1 MATAKT
7 ANAQYRVEPLWDQHD
22 RAAFSCGVEA
32 LDRYFHENVTQD
44 ISRRTA
50 AAFVLTGDGVTVA
63 GFYTLSSLSLLGV
76 VLPTQLAKRLPARS
90 PIGVTLLGRMG
101 VEQSLK
107 GKGLGELLL
116 MDALRR
122 AWQASREVASW
133 AVVVDAKLGAREF
146 YLKYDFVP
154 LVTQPGRLFLPMM
167 SMEKVFAGQNKDLQ
181 KSKSL
186 C

>member
-1 MATAKT
+1 MAAERISH
-7 ANAQYRVEPLWDQHD
+7 AEYRVEPLGDQHD

-50 AAFVLTGDGVTVA
+50 AAFVLTRDGVTVA

-76 VLPTQLAKRLPARS
+76 ELPAQLAKKLPSRS

-101 VEQSLK
+101 VERGSK
-107 GKGLGELLL
+107 GQGLGELLL
-116 MDALRR
+116 MDALNR

-154 LVTQPGRLFLPMM
+154 LVTQPDRLFLAMR
-167 SMEKVFAGQNKDLQ
+167 SIEKVFAGK
-181 KSKSL
+181 
-186 C
+186 